1 MHVFLTV
8 SMVLQEKKF
17 SRNGKS
23 HYTHNVSN
31 IARTSLISWTF
42 FFLRKLEVACRERKL
57 GQGVGEGL
65 AVVIHDLWSSGI
77 NT

>member
-31 IARTSLISWTF
+31 IARPSLISWTF
-42 FFLRKLEVACRERKL
+42 FFFESWRWHVGKGKLE
-57 GQGVGEGL
+57 QGVGEGL
-65 AVVIHDLWSSGI
+65 AVVIHDLWTSSI